1 MLVPTLLAT
10 LDGRADTISLRPVAD
25 TTLFETAP
33 NNNLGH
39 EPTLVVGTTNKGL
52 RDRALVRFDVAGKV
66 PAGVVVISAQ
76 LTINV
81 VKESDIT
88 AKNSS
93 FELRRFLVSW
103 VEGTKTGLTGAPARG
118 ECTWRARSAPDTFWA
133 QPGAAETNE
142 YSAASTPILPISTTG
157 TFTFHSTPALVADV
171 QAWLDHPETNFGW
184 LIRNDS
190 ESVAGT
196 SAALARAKTPRT
208 VRCCRSSTQ
217 RRLQIC
223 TSHDS
228 RCSGSR
234 DYLLDRRQ
242 SALPTSTENGL
253 EPNQL
258 DRLRFSSPHQLH
270 QLYHRPTP
278 ILLPRRS
285 GFASG
290 GAISRRF
297 HARPGLL

>member
-1 MLVPTLLAT
+1 MRTDNARAWCSLLTVLSTLA
-10 LDGRADTISLRPVAD
+10 GRADTISLRPVAD

-33 NNNLGH
+33 TNNLGH
-39 EPTLVVGTTNKGL
+39 ESTLVVGTTNKGL

-66 PAGVVVISAQ
+66 PAGAVVISAQ

-103 VEGTKTGLTGAPARG
+103 VEGTKSGLTGAPASAG
-118 ECTWRARSAPDTFWA
+118 ESTWRARLAPDTLWA

-142 YSAASTPILPISTTG
+142 YSAASSAIIPISTTG
-157 TFTFHSTPALVADV
+157 TFTFHSTTALVADV
-171 QAWLDHPETNFGW
+171 QAWLDHPEANFGW

-196 SAALARAKTPRT
+196 SRRLGSREDASHSPMLQIG
-208 VRCCRSSTQ
+208 TQ
-217 RRLQIC
+217 RRLQTC

-228 RCSGSR
+228 
-234 DYLLDRRQ
+234 
-242 SALPTSTENGL
+242 P
-253 EPNQL
+253 
-258 DRLRFSSPHQLH
+258 SSSSKE
-270 QLYHRPTP
+270 
-278 ILLPRRS
+278 RS
-285 GFASG
+285 FGPE
-290 GAISRRF
+290 AIHPFNSNEKRN
-297 HARPGLL
+297 